1 VGNYFASVGSGGRT
15 VMLVSHVDTVPG
27 ELRVKVYGGK
37 VYGRGAVD
45 AKGPLSAMLVEAAWW
60 LERLKKHPA

>member
-1 VGNYFASVGSGGRT
+1 MRWGTTFASAGSGGRT

-45 AKGPLSAMLVEAAWW
+45 AKGPLSAMLVG
-60 LERLKKHPA
+60 RQPGG